1 MYIYIYIH
9 TRTYT
14 LYSRG
19 GASGSGF
26 GSLGFRAWGLGVSV
40 GSVFMAQILDFET
53 FESLGPRGLGCRAW
67 GFWSLVSVC
76 NWGPWSTDFAI
87 HGSAV
92 GSRDLVKLL
101 SHHQQH
107 DCRSFFLF
115 DFAFTYA
122 RPCSHIFFINCL
134 IRFMKGSWSITLL
147 ICSSPSSST
156 APSSLS

>member
-1 MYIYIYIH
+1 MYIYIYIYIYI
-9 TRTYT
+9 YT

-40 GSVFMAQILDFET
+40 GSVFMAQILEFET
-53 FESLGPRGLGCRAW
+53 FESLGPGGLGCRAW
-67 GFWSLVSVC
+67 GFWVISVC
-76 NWGPWSTDFAI
+76 LQLGTVEYGFCHS
-87 HGSAV
+87 GSAV

-101 SHHQQH
+101 SHHQQQ

-134 IRFMKGSWSITLL
+134 IRFMKGS
-147 ICSSPSSST
+147 
-156 APSSLS
+156 